1 MEITIKRL
9 NKKATKMLE
18 AMRKDG
24 VNIREYIEGCILSY
38 NPKPVKVLKIN
49 RIA

>member
-24 VNIREYIEGCILSY
+24 VNITEYIEACLMSY
-38 NPKPVKVLKIN
+38 KPVKVVNIK